1 MRLNNYTILL
11 LLIYALCLAACGDET
26 GGTTPTGEGGSMARF
41 TVHGHYL
48 YTAVNDEL
56 TVIDIT
62 RRDTLDAVY
71 ALAIPSDIE
80 TIHAQG
86 DYLYLGAQTG
96 MHIYSL
102 QNPAEPA
109 FIFTYEHIRS
119 CDPVVVR
126 GNRAY
131 VTLRSSS
138 ACGGNDRNNLEVI
151 DIEDPYRPTLLKA
164 YRLTAPRGLSID
176 GNLLFVC
183 DESLKV
189 FDVSIDT
196 QASLLAETV
205 VDEPYD
211 VIASNGLATVTS
223 AQGILQYRYGNGQ
236 ALTLVSTIAVEKP

>member
-1 MRLNNYTILL
+1 
-11 LLIYALCLAACGDET
+11 
-26 GGTTPTGEGGSMARF
+26 MARF
-41 TVHGHYL
+41 TVRGHYL
-48 YTAVNDEL
+48 YTAVDDEL
-56 TVIDIT
+56 AVIDIA

-71 ALAIPSDIE
+71 ALSIPSDIE

-131 VTLRSSS
+131 VTLRSNS
-138 ACGGNDRNNLEVI
+138 ACGGGDRNTLEVI
-151 DIEDPYRPTLLKA
+151 DIEDPHWPKLLKA
-164 YRLTAPRGLSID
+164 YPLTAPRGLSID

-189 FDVSIDT
+189 FDVSSDT
-196 QASLLAETV
+196 RARLLAETE
-205 VDEPYD
+205 VDAPYD

-236 ALTLVSTIAVEKP
+236 GFTLVSTIAVEKP